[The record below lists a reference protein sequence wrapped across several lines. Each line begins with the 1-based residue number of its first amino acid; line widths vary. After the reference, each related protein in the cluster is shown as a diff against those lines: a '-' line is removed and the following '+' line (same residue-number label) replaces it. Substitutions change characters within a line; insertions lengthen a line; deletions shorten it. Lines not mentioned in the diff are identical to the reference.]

1 MKYFILMLCDLF
13 IRPLFQLSKS
23 LLVLVC
29 SLFCYDLR
37 QDWLC
42 FRFGFSTCVKEIDE
56 IMSEATNFA
65 FKCGVCGKSFK
76 TNRRLKSH
84 EATHLNGK
92 RYAVTVTLT
101 RALKLRLMS
110 RPFDVYEMEA
120 NRV

>member
-1 MKYFILMLCDLF
+1 M
-13 IRPLFQLSKS
+13 
-23 LLVLVC
+23 
-29 SLFCYDLR
+29 
-37 QDWLC
+37 
-42 FRFGFSTCVKEIDE
+42 KEIDE

-76 TNRRLKSH
+76 ANRRLKSQ
-84 EATHLNGK
+84 EATNLNGK

-110 RPFDVYEMEA
+110 RPSDVYEIEA